1 MMEKAFQEYIRDLVL
16 ELHPAMQVEF
26 LPPRD
31 IVYADPIHPVRFRT
45 ETTSVTVG
53 FPQRVVLFPEGKAEV
68 YETVARVVR
77 LLPYFERT
85 QPRSVSPGEES
96 GSPVERT

>member
-1 MMEKAFQEYIRDLVL
+1 MMEKAIQEYIRDLVI

-68 YETVARVVR
+68 HETVARVVR

-85 QPRSVSPGEES
+85 QPRSVSAGEES